1 MMILYFF
8 ASYEEFYDEL
18 FVRYLC
24 YPFVSYYSI
33 NKFNFYRS

>member
-33 NKFNFYRS
+33 